1 MQNFPYLIENPKEK
15 PRENLGEKVTE
26 NDLNTGTNI
35 SSLAD
40 IVSSLTSQRDE
51 IEDALADVGAVLLR
65 GFPISTAEA
74 FDEITASLNYESFT
88 YQESLSNAVRVN
100 LTPRVFTANEAPR
113 DVEIFLHHEMAQ
125 TPLAPSVLF
134 FYCQTAASI
143 GGQTPLCRSDLLYAR
158 LKTEKPTW
166 AFEFEKKGLKYSST
180 MPRDDNPESGQGRS
194 WKSTL
199 SVNDKAGAEERLSN
213 LRYEWQWLADGSLR
227 TTTPVLPAVKTMP
240 DGRKTFFNQLI
251 AAYLGWAGVKDDPSS
266 ALTFGDDSRIDPAAL
281 NYVSEIAPRFTFDL
295 DWQAGDI
302 AIINNHLVMHGRRP
316 YSGDAKRLVL
326 VSLAA

>member
-1 MQNFPYLIENPKEK
+1 MQNFPYLIENLVEGV
-15 PRENLGEKVTE
+15 RG
-26 NDLNTGTNI
+26 NDTNNTNDI

-40 IVSSLTSQRDE
+40 IVSCLSSQQGA
-51 IEDALADVGAVLLR
+51 IQDALASVGAVLLR
-65 GFPISTAEA
+65 GFPISTAKA
-74 FDEITASLNYESFT
+74 FDEVTASLNYESFI

-100 LTPRVFTANEAPR
+100 LTQRVFTANEAPR

-134 FYCQTAASI
+134 FYCHTAASN
-143 GGQTPLCRSDLLYAR
+143 GGETPLCRSDLLYAQ
-158 LKTEKPTW
+158 LAAEKPIW
-166 AFEFEKKGLKYSST
+166 AREFEDKGLKYSST
-180 MPRDDNPESGQGRS
+180 MPRDDNRESGQGRS

-199 SVNDKAGAEERLSN
+199 SVNNKAGAEQRLSSLN
-213 LRYEWQWLADGSLR
+213 YKWLWLADGSLR

-266 ALTFGDDSRIDPAAL
+266 ALTFGDDTRIDPAAL
-281 NYVSEIAPRFTFDL
+281 NYVSEIAPRFTIDL
-295 DWQAGDI
+295 DWQAGDV
-302 AIINNHLVMHGRRP
+302 AIVNNHLVMHGRRP

-326 VSLAA
+326 VSMAA